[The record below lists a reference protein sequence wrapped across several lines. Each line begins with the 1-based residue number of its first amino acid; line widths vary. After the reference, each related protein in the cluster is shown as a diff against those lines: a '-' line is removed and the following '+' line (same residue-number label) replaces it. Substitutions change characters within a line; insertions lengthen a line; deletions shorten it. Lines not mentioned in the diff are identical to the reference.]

1 MRIIT
6 SETIVRTVKNLC
18 LRANKF
24 LPSDIK
30 LTLDTAYDY
39 EISPNGKRAHRKYHR
54 QLQGFPADQPAHLPG
69 HRHGGRLC
77 RNRAGCT
84 HRGRAV

>member
-24 LPSDIK
+24 LPSDIN
-30 LTLDTAYDY
+30 LTLDTAND
-39 EISPNGKRAHRKYHR
+39 
-54 QLQGFPADQPAHLPG
+54 
-69 HRHGGRLC
+69 
-77 RNRAGCT
+77 
-84 HRGRAV
+84 